1 MSKRFILA
9 AAIVLLVLAGLAG
22 CTKPEE
28 VTVDITLTEAV
39 DSYDIPYAK
48 FVFNFNQDVTVDSI
62 YVTIPDTVVSTPYK
76 VPNIAGDYEGDTDN
90 EFHVYWKDNDGN
102 DVVMKG
108 TYTVELWGIRAKDE
122 ESFDLTKTLSL

>member
-1 MSKRFILA
+1 MSKRFTLA
-9 AAIVLLVLAGLAG
+9 MAIVVLLAGLTG
-22 CTKPEE
+22 CIKPEE
-28 VTVDITLTEAV
+28 VAVDITLTEEV
-39 DSYDIPYAK
+39 DSYNIPYAN
-48 FVFNFNQDVTVDSI
+48 FVFNFNQDVTLDSI

-108 TYTVELWGIRAKDE
+108 AYTVELWGIRAKDDE
-122 ESFDLTKTLSL
+122 PFDLTQNLTL